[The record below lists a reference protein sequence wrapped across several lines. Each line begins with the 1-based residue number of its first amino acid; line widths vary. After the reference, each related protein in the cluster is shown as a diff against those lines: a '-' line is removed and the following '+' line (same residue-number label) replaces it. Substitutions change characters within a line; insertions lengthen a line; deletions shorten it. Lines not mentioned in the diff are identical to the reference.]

1 MREIR
6 QIMIRSMAKDETVK
20 VSKFLSLVLRH
31 EPGLIGI
38 SLDSAGWVSVEE
50 LLHACV
56 AHGRAL
62 SLGELRAVVEGNDKR
77 RFSFSEDGSRIR
89 ANQGHSVPVELG
101 YETAEPPEILY
112 HGTVEKFLPSIMKEG
127 LEKRERHHVHL
138 SADVE
143 TASRVGGR
151 RGRPIVLK
159 VESGRMRRDGHEF
172 FLSANGV
179 WLTER
184 VPPEYLVAPRSLS
197 GE

>member
-1 MREIR
+1 
-6 QIMIRSMAKDETVK
+6 
-20 VSKFLSLVLRH
+20 VLRH

-50 LLHACV
+50 LLRACR

-62 SLGELRAVVEGNDKR
+62 GLGELRAVVEANDKR

-101 YETAEPPEILY
+101 YAAAEPPEVLY
-112 HGTVEKFLPSIMKEG
+112 HGTVEKFLPSIMGEG
-127 LEKRERHHVHL
+127 LTRGARHHVHL
-138 SADVE
+138 SRDVE
-143 TASRVGGR
+143 TASKVGGR
-151 RGRPIVLK
+151 RGRPVVLK
-159 VESGRMRRDGHEF
+159 VESGRMHRDGHEF

-184 VPPEYLVAPRSLS
+184 VPTEYLVTPGSLS
-197 GE
+197 KQ

>member
-1 MREIR
+1 MPR
-6 QIMIRSMAKDETVK
+6 DETVK
-20 VSKFLSLVLRH
+20 TSKFLSLVLRH

-50 LLHACV
+50 LLRACR
-56 AHGRAL
+56 AHGRGL
-62 SLGELRAVVEGNDKR
+62 SLEELRAVVEGNDKR

-101 YETAEPPEILY
+101 YSASEPPEVLY
-112 HGTVEKFLPSIMKEG
+112 HGTVERFLTSITREG
-127 LEKRERHHVHL
+127 LTRRGRHHVHL

-143 TASRVGGR
+143 TAAKVGGR
-151 RGRPIVLK
+151 RGRPVVLK
-159 VESGRMRRDGHEF
+159 VESGRMHRDGREF

-184 VPPEYLVAPRSLS
+184 VPPEYLSAPEKPSKR
-197 GE
+197 